1 MDINKAKATF
11 CELKNTCINTIVNF
25 FKKRN
30 VSELP
35 FKKWRFS
42 NTPVIIKGLEDYDT
56 YTLTNLVLA
65 DNGKALVGCSSCD
78 DETCITANKLSFEV
92 LIDFVEWLQDN
103 EEKIDKYLAEEN
115 EE

>member
-11 CELKNTCINTIVNF
+11 CELKNTCIDTIVNF

-35 FKKWRFS
+35 FKKWGFS
-42 NTPVIIKGLEDYDT
+42 NTPVIIEGLEDYDT
-56 YTLTNLVLA
+56 YTLTNLTIA
-65 DNGKALVGCSSCD
+65 DSGRVWAECSSCD
-78 DETCITANKLSFEV
+78 DNSGITANKLSFEI

-103 EEKIDKYLAEEN
+103 EEIIDKYLAEEN